1 MSPRPAIP
9 SATRSEAGDDVKL
22 SMISRL
28 RAAGHPLMA
37 GKFLMSTSSRGRF
50 PRGCRPPCPEC
61 PDWYVLQL
69 ALLCGSTGRN
79 GANGSVTG
87 HLIGQGLASAARL
100 LPPVPLVEVEDAP
113 NRCARC
119 RGPMIRV
126 EVDLDEPLRCLL
138 CGRPPVAPQ
147 PEAVGARGRRG
158 RPGGVP
164 VGAVSRQKVRR

>member
-1 MSPRPAIP
+1 
-9 SATRSEAGDDVKL
+9 
-22 SMISRL
+22 
-28 RAAGHPLMA
+28 
-37 GKFLMSTSSRGRF
+37 MSTSSSGRCS
-50 PRGCRPPCPEC
+50 RGCRPHCPEC

-87 HLIGQGLASAARL
+87 NLIGQGLASAARL
-100 LPPVPLVEVEDAP
+100 LPPVPLVEVEKTVEDAP

-138 CGRPPVAPQ
+138 CGRPPDAPQ

-158 RPGGVP
+158 RPVGIP
-164 VGAVSRQKVRR
+164 AGAVSRRKVRR